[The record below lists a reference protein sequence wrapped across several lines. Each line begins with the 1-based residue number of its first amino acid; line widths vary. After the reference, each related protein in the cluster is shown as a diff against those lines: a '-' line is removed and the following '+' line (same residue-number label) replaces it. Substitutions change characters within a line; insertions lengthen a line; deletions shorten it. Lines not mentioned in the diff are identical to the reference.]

1 MTAKYITRILIG
13 SALAALAGGTGYI
26 MTSEKVFLL
35 RASAEIQC
43 SCPQQIGPFHYC
55 PPKCPP

>member
-26 MTSEKVFLL
+26 MTSEKIFLFH
-35 RASAEIQC
+35 ATAQTQC
-43 SCPQQIGPFHYC
+43 PCPPQQIGPFLYC
-55 PPKCPP
+55 PCK